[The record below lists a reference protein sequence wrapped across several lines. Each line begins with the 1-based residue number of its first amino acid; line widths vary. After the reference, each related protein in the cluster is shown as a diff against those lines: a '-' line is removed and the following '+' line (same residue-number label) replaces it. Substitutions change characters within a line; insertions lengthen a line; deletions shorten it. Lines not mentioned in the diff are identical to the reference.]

1 MELKYFD
8 IGIHFEFML
17 TFYILAVRCGG
28 RWLYILTFY
37 WAITNRNEARY
48 LEILSPDHAWG
59 CDIQPGNWSPFRGR
73 YIDKTDIMDEKNK
86 CHTDHQF

>member
-28 RWLYILTFY
+28 QFVYFNILLGNNKQKWGSLSWDIESGPRLGLWHPARELVTIQGTVY
-37 WAITNRNEARY
+37 WYYQLWMRIVDVIIFMY
-48 LEILSPDHAWG
+48 
-59 CDIQPGNWSPFRGR
+59 
-73 YIDKTDIMDEKNK
+73 
-86 CHTDHQF
+86 

>member
-17 TFYILAVRCGG
+17 TFYILARYAVGG
-28 RWLYILTFY
+28 LYILTFY

-48 LEILSPDHAWG
+48 LEILSPDHARG
-59 CDIQPGNWSPFRGR
+59 CRGLVIIQGTVSV
-73 YIDKTDIMDEKNK
+73 Y
-86 CHTDHQF
+86 

>member
-48 LEILSPDHAWG
+48 LEILSPDHARG
-59 CDIQPGNWSPFRGR
+59 CRGLVTIHR
-73 YIDKTDIMDEKNK
+73 ILKSSMEERNKYIS
-86 CHTDHQF
+86 

>member
-48 LEILSPDHAWG
+48 LEILSPDHTRG
-59 CDIQPGNWSPFRGR
+59 CDILPGNWSPFRGR
-73 YIDKTDIMDEKNK
+73 YIDIINYG
-86 CHTDHQF
+86 